1 MKLSILI
8 DSVLIVASIALLPG
22 IGGAQTAT
30 NTTNNS
36 SEPIA
41 MNSNNLSTPSAN
53 VSYLKPFDA
62 AFLAYQGNL
71 KAQGIPSGSALISQY
86 QTGNLTALDV
96 VKAAVNAK
104 KLPAQALNDRS
115 YLNAVE
121 SQLTSFDNAN
131 NLSY

>member
-1 MKLSILI
+1 MKFSTLI

-22 IGGAQTAT
+22 IDGAQSA
-30 NTTNNS
+30 TNNS
-36 SEPIA
+36 GEPITI
-41 MNSNNLSTPSAN
+41 NSNNLLTHFTN

-71 KAQGIPSGSALISQY
+71 KAQGIPSGSALVSQY
-86 QTGNLTALDV
+86 QTGRLTALDV

-104 KLPAQALNDRS
+104 KLPAQALNDTA

-121 SQLTSFDNAN
+121 SQLTSFVNTS
-131 NLSY
+131 NLSH

>member
-1 MKLSILI
+1 MKLSTLI
-8 DSVLIVASIALLPG
+8 DSLLIVTSIALLPG
-22 IGGAQTAT
+22 IGGAQIASN
-30 NTTNNS
+30 NTG
-36 SEPIA
+36 ELIA
-41 MNSNNLSTPSAN
+41 INSNNLSTHSTN

-71 KAQGIPSGSALISQY
+71 KAQGILSGSALVSQY
-86 QTGNLTALDV
+86 QTGKLTALDV

-104 KLPAQALNDRS
+104 KLPVQALNDRG

-121 SQLTSFDNAN
+121 SQLTSFDNTS

>member
-1 MKLSILI
+1 MKFSTLI
-8 DSVLIVASIALLPG
+8 DSVLIVGSIALLPG
-22 IGGAQTAT
+22 IGGPQI
-30 NTTNNS
+30 TTNNS
-36 SEPIA
+36 AEPIA
-41 MNSNNLSTPSAN
+41 INSNNLLTHFTN

-71 KAQGIPSGSALISQY
+71 KAQGIPSGSALISRY
-86 QTGNLTALDV
+86 QIGSLTAQDV

-104 KLPAQALNDRS
+104 KLPAQALNDIG

-121 SQLTSFDNAN
+121 WQLTSFSNTN

>member
-1 MKLSILI
+1 MKLSTLV

-22 IGGAQTAT
+22 IGGAQIA
-30 NTTNNS
+30 TNNS
-36 SEPIA
+36 DEFIA
-41 MNSNNLSTPSAN
+41 INSNNLFTHSTN

-62 AFLAYQGNL
+62 EFLAYQGNL
-71 KAQGIPSGSALISQY
+71 KAQGIPSGSALVAQY
-86 QTGNLTALDV
+86 QTGSLTALDV

-104 KLPAQALNDRS
+104 KLPAQALNDPS

-121 SQLTSFDNAN
+121 SQLTSFGNTN

>member
-22 IGGAQTAT
+22 INSAQTAI
-30 NTTNNS
+30 NNS
-36 SEPIA
+36 GEPIA
-41 MNSNNLSTPSAN
+41 MNSNNLFTHSTN
-53 VSYLKPFDA
+53 VTYLKPFDA

-71 KAQGIPSGSALISQY
+71 KAQGIPSGSALVSQY
-86 QTGNLTALDV
+86 QIGSLTALDV

-104 KLPAQALNDRS
+104 KLPVQALNDTG

-121 SQLTSFDNAN
+121 SQLTSFGNTND
-131 NLSY
+131 LSY

>member
-1 MKLSILI
+1 MKFSTLI

-30 NTTNNS
+30 NNS
-36 SEPIA
+36 NEPIA
-41 MNSNNLSTPSAN
+41 INLNNLLTHSTN

-71 KAQGIPSGSALISQY
+71 KAQGIPSGSALVSQY
-86 QTGNLTALDV
+86 QTGSLTALDV

-104 KLPAQALNDRS
+104 KLPAQALNDTG

-121 SQLTSFDNAN
+121 SQLTSFGNTN

>member
-1 MKLSILI
+1 MKFSNLI

-30 NTTNNS
+30 NNNG
-36 SEPIA
+36 EPIA
-41 MNSNNLSTPSAN
+41 INSNNLLTHSRN
-53 VSYLKPFDA
+53 VSYLKPFEA

-71 KAQGIPSGSALISQY
+71 KAQGIPSGSALVSQY
-86 QTGNLTALDV
+86 QTGSLTALDV

-104 KLPAQALNDRS
+104 KLPAQALYDTG
-115 YLNAVE
+115 YLNAVK
-121 SQLTSFDNAN
+121 SQLISFGDTN

>member
-1 MKLSILI
+1 MKFSTLI
-8 DSVLIVASIALLPG
+8 DSVFIVASIALLPG
-22 IGGAQTAT
+22 IGGAQSA
-30 NTTNNS
+30 TNNS
-36 SEPIA
+36 GEPITI
-41 MNSNNLSTPSAN
+41 NSNNLLTHFTN

-71 KAQGIPSGSALISQY
+71 KAQGIPSGSALVSQY
-86 QTGNLTALDV
+86 QTGRLTALDV

-104 KLPAQALNDRS
+104 KLPAQALNDTA

-121 SQLTSFDNAN
+121 SQLTSFVTTS

>member
-1 MKLSILI
+1 MKFSTLIDSILI
-8 DSVLIVASIALLPG
+8 VGSIALLPG
-22 IGGAQTAT
+22 IGGAQIA
-30 NTTNNS
+30 TNNS
-36 SEPIA
+36 GEPIA
-41 MNSNNLSTPSAN
+41 INSDNLLAHFMN

-71 KAQGIPSGSALISQY
+71 KAQGIPSGSALVSQY
-86 QTGNLTALDV
+86 QTGSLTALDV

-104 KLPAQALNDRS
+104 KLPAEALNDTD

-121 SQLTSFDNAN
+121 SQMTSLGNTS

>member
-8 DSVLIVASIALLPG
+8 DSVLIVASIALLHG
-22 IGGAQTAT
+22 MGGAQIA
-30 NTTNNS
+30 TNNS

-41 MNSNNLSTPSAN
+41 INSNNLSTHSTN

-71 KAQGIPSGSALISQY
+71 KAQGIPSGSTLISQY

-104 KLPAQALNDRS
+104 KLPAEALNDRG

-121 SQLTSFDNAN
+121 SQLTSFGNTDIS
-131 NLSY
+131 SY